1 MIDIQSGLGLKHIP
15 QLIRRK
21 MCGCYNCKYAR
32 SDIMEK
38 VIKNCREVKK
48 RNDGVNRIEK
58 KNQREDFRI
67 LLGII
72 ESGIYQSKEYST
84 LLKIKKV

>member
-32 SDIMEK
+32 RDIMEK

-48 RNDGVNRIEK
+48 GMMV
-58 KNQREDFRI
+58 
-67 LLGII
+67 
-72 ESGIYQSKEYST
+72 
-84 LLKIKKV
+84 